1 MLSRKKS
8 PAGKSR
14 SVASRAASHLSRS
27 ATSGRTKPKRKPR
40 VATFNTA
47 QEPPRKLL
55 SDLQMLRNYLSSH
68 PGPLNRLNAQT
79 SHVAIVYREARV
91 RREYRQAHV
100 MMNWD
105 QTDRRILFLLV
116 LGYSRKAMQYELGI
130 SRQAVEKRL
139 DRMCRQVGVEA
150 HSQLLLWILG
160 FVSLYPDGKMS
171 TTGTT
176 LLEAHDHST
185 PFGRSV
191 FSSIRVST
199 ESLNEG

>member
-8 PAGKSR
+8 RSKSR
-14 SVASRAASHLSRS
+14 RVAFQAESHLSTPAIS
-27 ATSGRTKPKRKPR
+27 ERTRPKRKPR

-47 QEPPRKLL
+47 QELPRRLL
-55 SDLQMLRNYLSSH
+55 SEYEMLRNYESSH
-68 PGPLNRLNAQT
+68 PGRLNAQT
-79 SHVAIVYREARV
+79 SHVAMVYRAARV

-100 MMNWD
+100 MTNWD
-105 QTDRRILFLLV
+105 QTDRRILFLLI

-150 HSQLLLWILG
+150 HTQLLLWILG
-160 FVSLYPDGKMS
+160 FVSVYPDGKMS

-185 PFGRSV
+185 PFGRAV

-199 ESLNEG
+199 ESLNEK